1 MSREGLI
8 AIEDSLQLYVLLFFC
23 PLAFTRSDYACTN
36 TATLMD
42 FFWDHLHSTEVI
54 QIIHLWGGGGG
65 GGGGGRLSLYSI
77 SIARI
82 YMYTVFRLDQYVIHP
97 AILLFPSII

>member
-1 MSREGLI
+1 MSREELI

-65 GGGGGRLSLYSI
+65 GGEGG
-77 SIARI
+77 I
-82 YMYTVFRLDQYVIHP
+82 YMYTVFCLDQYVIHP
-97 AILLFPSII
+97 ATFLFPSII